1 MHQILRL
8 PREVWTLTFSRLIM
22 AFGFAVSFPY
32 ISIYLY
38 QVRGLPMS
46 LIGSMLTTAYVS
58 GVVGRIVGGILISRL
73 GRKRVLVGTFYIR
86 SLLFLF
92 ISMVVWKNL
101 HPFLFI
107 PALMLNSFF
116 FNIFM
121 TTVDTIIADVTDPS
135 NRNLAYSTNRVGI
148 NLGWAAGPAIG
159 GFLAEISYAILFLI
173 TALTTLTAGVI
184 NHLFIRETGRK
195 EAMSRERKS
204 LNIMDVLRDRRF
216 ITFVVMT
223 LTLYISMSQIISTL
237 SVYATSYVGISKSQ
251 LGIAYTIN
259 GLLVVFFQI
268 PVSLLVIRMDE
279 LKALISGL
287 LLYSVAYFS
296 IGFTG
301 NLLHIVG
308 AIVMLTFSEMLSV
321 PTTQSLVSKMAP
333 KDRIPSYMGVFG
345 LFQGLGWALG
355 PLVGGVIM
363 DAMAPSGIAIW
374 TTIALI
380 PLSGALGFL
389 IYSRFSKL

>member
-1 MHQILRL
+1 MHRILKL
-8 PREVWTLTFSRLIM
+8 PSEVWTLTFSRLIM

-38 QVRGLPMS
+38 QIKGLPMS

-58 GVVGRIVGGILISRL
+58 GVIGRIAGGILISRL
-73 GRKRVLVGTFYIR
+73 GRKKVLVATFYIR
-86 SLLFLF
+86 SLIFLF

-101 HPFLFI
+101 HPFLFV

-159 GFLAEISYAILFLI
+159 GFLAEISYALLFLI
-173 TALTTLTAGVI
+173 TALTTLTAGAI

-195 EAMSRERKS
+195 EAMRQERKS
-204 LNIMDVLRDRRF
+204 LNIMQVLKDRRF
-216 ITFVVMT
+216 IVFVAMT
-223 LTLYISMSQIISTL
+223 LTLYVSMSQIISTL

-287 LLYSVAYFS
+287 LLYSIAYFS
-296 IGFTG
+296 IGFAK
-301 NLLHIVG
+301 NLLYIIG
-308 AIVMLTFSEMLSV
+308 AITLLTFSEMLSV

-333 KDRIPSYMGVFG
+333 RDRIPSYMGVFG
-345 LFQGLGWALG
+345 LFQGLGWAIG

-363 DAMAPSGIAIW
+363 DALSPSGRAIW
-374 TTIALI
+374 TAISLI
-380 PLSGALGFL
+380 PFTGALGFF
-389 IYSRFSKL
+389 IYSRFAKL

>member
-1 MHQILRL
+1 MRQILQL
-8 PREVWTLTFSRLIM
+8 PREIWTLTFSRLIM

-58 GVVGRIVGGILISRL
+58 GVIGRIVGGILISRI
-73 GRKRVLVGTFYIR
+73 GRKKVLVGTFYIR
-86 SLLFLF
+86 TLLFLF
-92 ISMVVWKNL
+92 ISLVVWKNL
-101 HPFLFI
+101 HPFLFV

-159 GFLAEISYAILFLI
+159 GFLAEISYALLFLI
-173 TALTTLTAGVI
+173 TALTTLTAGII

-195 EAMSRERKS
+195 DTMRQERKS
-204 LNIMDVLRDRRF
+204 LNLMQVLKDRRF
-216 ITFVVMT
+216 MIFVVMT
-223 LTLYISMSQIISTL
+223 LTLYVSMSQIISTL
-237 SVYATSYVGISKSQ
+237 SVYATSYVGIAKSQ

-287 LLYSVAYFS
+287 ILYSLAYFS
-296 IGFTG
+296 IGFAK
-301 NLLHIVG
+301 NMLYIIG
-308 AIVMLTFSEMLSV
+308 AIIVITFSEMLSV

-333 KDRIPSYMGVFG
+333 KDKIPSYMGVFG
-345 LFQGLGWALG
+345 LFQGLGWAIG

-363 DAMAPSGIAIW
+363 DAFAPNGPAIW
-374 TTIALI
+374 TAISLI
-380 PLSGALGFL
+380 PLTGAIGFF
-389 IYSRFSKL
+389 IYSRFAKL

>member
-1 MHQILRL
+1 MHQILKL

-38 QVRGLPMS
+38 QVRELPMS

-58 GVVGRIVGGILISRL
+58 GVVGRIVGGILISRI
-73 GRKRVLVGTFYIR
+73 GRKKVLVGTFYIR

-92 ISMVVWKNL
+92 ISLVVWKNL
-101 HPFLFI
+101 HPFLFV

-173 TALTTLTAGVI
+173 TALTTLTAGII

-195 EAMSRERKS
+195 ESMRQERKS
-204 LNIMDVLRDRRF
+204 LNLIQVLKDRRF
-216 ITFVVMT
+216 MIFVAMT
-223 LTLYISMSQIISTL
+223 LTLYVSMSQIISTL

-268 PVSLLVIRMDE
+268 PVSLLVIRMNE

-287 LLYSVAYFS
+287 LLYSIAYFS
-296 IGFTG
+296 IGFAT
-301 NLLHIVG
+301 NLFYIIG
-308 AIVMLTFSEMLSV
+308 AIIVITFSEMLSV
-321 PTTQSLVSKMAP
+321 PTTQSLVSKMSP

-345 LFQGLGWALG
+345 LFQGLGWAIG
-355 PLVGGVIM
+355 PMVGGIIM
-363 DAMAPSGIAIW
+363 DALAPNGRAIW
-374 TTIALI
+374 TAISFI
-380 PLSGALGFL
+380 PLMGAIGFFL
-389 IYSRFSKL
+389 YSRFTKL